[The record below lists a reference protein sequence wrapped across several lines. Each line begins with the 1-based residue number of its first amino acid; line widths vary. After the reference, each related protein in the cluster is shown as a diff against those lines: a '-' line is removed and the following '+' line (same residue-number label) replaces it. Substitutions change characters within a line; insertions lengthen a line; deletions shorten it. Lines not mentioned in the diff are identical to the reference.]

1 MAATV
6 EEIIE
11 RRELAIRDEYNSGL
25 TNMVGMCDRL
35 DVRWHGEGEKIMA
48 GAVSSVDFRK
58 LHFSVH
64 LSCYRSKS
72 KSPKKPKKPFFDA
85 EPTS

>member
-25 TNMVGMCDRL
+25 TNMVGMMCVMFCCDGL
-35 DVRWHGEGEKIMA
+35 A
-48 GAVSSVDFRK
+48 GAVSSVDFRN
-58 LHFSVH
+58 LILASITLP
-64 LSCYRSKS
+64 LSL
-72 KSPKKPKKPFFDA
+72 KK
-85 EPTS
+85 

>member
-6 EEIIE
+6 EGIIE

-25 TNMVGMCDRL
+25 TNMVGSVMML
-35 DVRWHGEGEKIMA
+35 WIVRRRAKLA
-48 GAVSSVDFRK
+48 GAVTSVDFRK

-64 LSCYRSKS
+64 LSAVIARSK
-72 KSPKKPKKPFFDA
+72 K
-85 EPTS
+85 